1 MEQKAIRLNGT
12 GVVTSEGENG
22 CVKFFEFL
30 PSERAVQVVQPTQTT
45 GKAQLMRDGTIYFK
59 ASPKRIRNNSLLIC
73 KAAHGRLSGTRD
85 HAVQL
90 TLKAFAVEGIDWQR
104 TFVEETVDVMANLMG
119 AERMIEV
126 LNRIILNLKNHD

>member
-126 LNRIILNLKNHD
+126 LNRIILNLRNHD

>member
-1 MEQKAIRLNGT
+1 MEQKTIKLSGT

-30 PSERAVQVVQPTQTT
+30 PCERAVQVVQPTQTT

-73 KAAHGRLSGTRD
+73 KVAHGRLSGTRD

-90 TLKAFAVEGIDWQR
+90 TLKAFAVEHIDWQR
-104 TFVEETVDVMANLMG
+104 TFVEETVNVMANLMG
-119 AERMIEV
+119 EERMIE
-126 LNRIILNLKNHD
+126 ILNKLIIDLKHNG